1 MHKAIIGQM
10 EFQVETEKNER
21 SVNGK
26 VIEADLI
33 EIRDGKFHIL
43 VNHKSYSAEIVE
55 IIHAEKKVTV
65 KINQTVYHVLVR
77 DKYDE
82 LLHELG
88 MDTANTKHAGDVKA
102 PMPGLVLNVMVEPG
116 QMIKKGDAIIVLEAM
131 KMENILKAVSDG
143 EVKKILVRKGDK
155 VEKNQ
160 VMVNLI

>member
-1 MHKAIIGQM
+1 MHKAIIGTK
-10 EFQVETEKNER
+10 EFRVESGSKEI

-26 VIEADLI
+26 AMKADI
-33 EIRDGKFHIL
+33 VEIRDGKFHIL
-43 VNHKSYSAEIVE
+43 VNHKSYSAEILE
-55 IIHAEKKVTV
+55 FIPAEKKVSV

-82 LLHELG
+82 LLHALG
-88 MDTANTKHAGDVKA
+88 MDNTNAKQAGDVKA

-131 KMENILKAVSDG
+131 KMENILKAAADG
-143 EVKKILVRKGDK
+143 EVKKIHVKKGDK

>member
-1 MHKAIIGQM
+1 MHKAIIGKK
-10 EFQVETEKNER
+10 EFKVETGKEKN

-26 VIEADLI
+26 EINADVI

-43 VNHKSYSAEIVE
+43 VNNKSYSAEIVE
-55 IIHAEKKVTV
+55 VIHAEKKVTV
-65 KINQTVYHVLVR
+65 KINQTVYNVSIR

-88 MDTANTKHAGDVKA
+88 MDNANTKLAADVKA

-116 QMIKKGDAIIVLEAM
+116 QLIKKGDAIVVLEAM
-131 KMENILKAVSDG
+131 KMENILKASADG
-143 EVKKILVRKGDK
+143 EVKKIHVKKGDK

-160 VMVNLI
+160 VMVNLV